1 MVIHAHLEEPSRPAG
16 RSREPRRK
24 LLLETQGLTTLGD
37 AAHVLIHNVS
47 ATGLLLET
55 QVALAAGQKLTIDL
69 PRAGA
74 TKAVVMWQS
83 GHLFGCQF
91 EAPINAAVLSAAQL
105 RGAVERE
112 VEIATHP
119 QGAADEGLG
128 VRLQRLRK
136 DLGISQGQLAAQ
148 LGVSKPTV
156 WAWEQG
162 KARPI
167 DSRIESLAQAL
178 GVSSAALLSG
188 QESPALRALL
198 ASCRD
203 QIAGAVGVGPE
214 KIRIVIEL

>member
-1 MVIHAHLEEPSRPAG
+1 MVIHAHLEDSAGPAG
-16 RSREPRRK
+16 RNREPRRT
-24 LLLETQGLTTLGD
+24 LQLETQGVTTLGD

-55 QVALAAGQKLTIDL
+55 QVVLEAGQTLTIDL
-69 PRAGA
+69 PQAGA
-74 TKAVVMWQS
+74 TQAKVMWQS

-91 EAPINAAVLSAAQL
+91 EAPITSAVLSAAQL

-112 VEIATHP
+112 VEIATRQH
-119 QGAADEGLG
+119 GTADGGLG
-128 VRLQRLRK
+128 MRLQRLRK
-136 DLGISQGQLAAQ
+136 ELGISQGQLAAQ

-167 DSRIESLAQAL
+167 DSRIEGLAQAL
-178 GVSSAALLSG
+178 GVSSGALLSG
-188 QESPALRALL
+188 QQNPALRELL
-198 ASCRD
+198 GACRD

>member
-1 MVIHAHLEEPSRPAG
+1 MVIHAHLDEPDPAADTSRD
-16 RSREPRRK
+16 PRRT
-24 LLLETQGLTTLGD
+24 LQLETHGVTTLGD

-55 QVALAAGQKLTIDL
+55 HTQLEAGQQLTIDL
-69 PRAGA
+69 PLAGA
-74 TKAVVMWQS
+74 TQATVMWQS

-91 EAPINAAVLSAAQL
+91 DAPVSQAMLSAAQL

-112 VEIATHP
+112 VELAGP
-119 QGAADEGLG
+119 QQFGGDDGLG
-128 VRLQRLRK
+128 KRLQRLRK
-136 DLGISQGQLAAQ
+136 ELGISQGRLAET

-167 DSRIESLAQAL
+167 DSRIEALAEAL
-178 GVSSAALLSG
+178 GVAAGDLRSG
-188 QESPALRALL
+188 HENPVLRALL

-214 KIRIVIEL
+214 KIRILVEL

>member
-1 MVIHAHLEEPSRPAG
+1 MVIHAHLEDSAEPAG
-16 RSREPRRK
+16 RSREPRRT
-24 LLLETQGLTTLGD
+24 LLLETKGVTTLGD

-55 QVALAAGQKLTIDL
+55 QVALEAGQRLTIDL
-69 PRAGA
+69 PQAGA
-74 TKAVVMWQS
+74 TLATVMWQS

-91 EAPINAAVLSAAQL
+91 KAPITSAVLSAAQL

-112 VEIATHP
+112 VEIATRQP
-119 QGAADEGLG
+119 GVADEGLG
-128 VRLQRLRK
+128 MRLQRLRK
-136 DLGISQGQLAAQ
+136 ELGISQGQLAAQ

-167 DSRIESLAQAL
+167 DSRIESLARAL
-178 GVSSAALLSG
+178 GVTSGALLAG
-188 QESPALRALL
+188 EENPALRVLL

-214 KIRIVIEL
+214 KIKIVIEL